1 MYFIPFQFFNL
12 MNIIFVCC
20 SPFLEKVEMWDLAVL
35 IPQLLSWLKHFLS
48 LSLSLSHYHLCAD
61 PGLLFMVVAAIFI
74 ILDYVELSV

>member
-35 IPQLLSWLKHFLS
+35 IPQLLSWLKHFFS
-48 LSLSLSHYHLCAD
+48 LSLTIIYVL
-61 PGLLFMVVAAIFI
+61 
-74 ILDYVELSV
+74 ILDFFLWFLLQYSLF